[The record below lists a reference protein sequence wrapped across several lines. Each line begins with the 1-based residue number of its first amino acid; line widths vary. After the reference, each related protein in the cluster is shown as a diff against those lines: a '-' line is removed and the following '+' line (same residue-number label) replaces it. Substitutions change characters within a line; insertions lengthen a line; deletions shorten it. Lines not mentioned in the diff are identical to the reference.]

1 MLLKYCKE
9 QKMTL
14 NTKKELSDKELAWLW
29 KKYNSAEAYED
40 DEEPID
46 LYDGGYS
53 AEAEKRKEATYAKRM
68 LKKYGYL

>member
-1 MLLKYCKE
+1 MAS
-9 QKMTL
+9 
-14 NTKKELSDKELAWLW
+14 NIKKELSDKELEWLW
-29 KKYNSAEAYED
+29 KKYNSAEAYEE

-53 AEAEKRKEATYAKRM
+53 ADVEKRKDATYAKRM